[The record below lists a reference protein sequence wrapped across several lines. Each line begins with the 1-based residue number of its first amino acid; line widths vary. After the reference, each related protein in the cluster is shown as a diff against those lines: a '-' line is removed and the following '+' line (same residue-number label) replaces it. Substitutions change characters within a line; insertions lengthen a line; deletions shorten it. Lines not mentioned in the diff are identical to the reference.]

1 MKGYFWGIGS
11 VIFITLAQ
19 LYLKAGV
26 TILHSFKL
34 NHQWMD
40 VNWLFK
46 NLSTFG
52 LIFIGLIGYALS
64 MVCWLFSLRFLAL
77 SKAYSLISLSYVLV
91 YLFAITLPWFNE
103 STTLIKF
110 IGLVF
115 ILLGIWIISRPEVTS
130 QKS

>member
-11 VIFITLAQ
+11 AIFITLAQ

-26 TILHSFKL
+26 TILDWFKL
-34 NHQWMD
+34 NHQWM
-40 VNWLFK
+40 NISWLFE
-46 NLSTFG
+46 NLSAFW

-115 ILLGIWIISRPEVTS
+115 ILLGIWIIFWPEVIS
-130 QKS
+130 